1 LQAEADEARARL
13 PARPKEIDMNELRGV
28 VIAVA
33 LAVSALLIAGCEK
46 GPMQKA
52 GEKVDRAIDTDKVI
66 GKGPVEKAGKKVDK
80 AVDDVKR

>member
-1 LQAEADEARARL
+1 MD
-13 PARPKEIDMNELRGV
+13 NLRGAV
-28 VIAVA
+28 VAVA
-33 LAVSALLIAGCEK
+33 VVAAIALVAGCEK

-52 GEKVDRAIDTDKVI
+52 GEKVDRAVDTDKVI